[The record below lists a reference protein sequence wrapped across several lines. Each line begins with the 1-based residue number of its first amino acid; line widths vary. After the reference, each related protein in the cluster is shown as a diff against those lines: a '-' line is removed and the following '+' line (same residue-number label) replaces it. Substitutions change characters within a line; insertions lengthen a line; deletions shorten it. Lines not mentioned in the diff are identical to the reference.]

1 MGEIHYIFDGIKTVA
16 PGDIVKFT
24 VITMGEHNL
33 EYWGVDAAGN
43 EEIPHHI
50 VPTFRIIPDPIKY
63 IEITEPK
70 PGFYLFGNKLIDID
84 IAFLIGAFTIEATPI
99 YPECGFCKVS
109 FYLNG
114 ELIAVSTEA
123 PFVAYCAVKHR
134 GLATIKVVA
143 EDFSM
148 NTDKDTLDVYYFKSL

>member
-50 VPTFRIIPDPIKY
+50 VPTFRIIPGPIKY

-70 PGFYLFGNKLIDID
+70 PGLYLFGNKLRDFD
-84 IAFLIGAFTIEATPI
+84 TVVLIGAFYIEATPI
-99 YPECGFCKVS
+99 YPEGGCCKVS
-109 FYLNG
+109 FYLND

-123 PFVAYCAVKHR
+123 PFSAYCAVKNQ

-143 EDFSM
+143 DDCSM
-148 NTDKDTLDVYYFKSL
+148 NIDKDTLDVYYFKFL